1 MCRIVMSATTNSP
14 SNKKLI
20 VILITGLIIVSGFT
34 YWLLENYLMNDNYSN
49 LDVASSKVDFKSLED
64 FEFKSLNGKN
74 YRIKDFENKVVIL
87 NFWASWCPPCL
98 EEIPSMAIL
107 ADEYKEDLVILAFSG
122 DESFEE
128 AQKAIAKFNIDK
140 ENFISAW
147 DIGFKVANTF
157 KVGKIPESFIF
168 KKGLLFHRKVEG
180 SVNWMSPFSIKEVK
194 SLISEQ

>member
-1 MCRIVMSATTNSP
+1 MSATTNSP